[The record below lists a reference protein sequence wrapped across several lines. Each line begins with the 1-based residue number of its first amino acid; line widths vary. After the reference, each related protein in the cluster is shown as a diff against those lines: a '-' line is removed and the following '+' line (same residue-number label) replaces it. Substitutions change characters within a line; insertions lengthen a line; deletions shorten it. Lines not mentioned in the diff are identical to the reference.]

1 MLCINCVN
9 YVKTLV
15 LYANKTAFDLFFNIV
30 GFISRQFSLQLH
42 YIYIINIM

>member
-9 YVKTLV
+9 YVKTLG

-30 GFISRQFSLQLH
+30 GFICRQFSLQLH
-42 YIYIINIM
+42 YVYIIYMM